1 MECIE
6 CKATNPEDNRFCGKC
21 GAELG
26 HTLDE
31 TVRKKGFRDRQ
42 ATEMEITAAVVERLM
57 KWTTWLGSA
66 LALMLLAFGFF
77 VGKSWLD
84 IKGAVTSGQNQ
95 IATAVKDGKDQIESA
110 RSGISALQQTAAELK
125 KEYDRLQAEASKYK
139 QVTQRVEQ
147 LGKELNEA
155 KDKWKDIDLNLHSL
169 RTTPKPGE
177 PSFMGLAANCPSSPA
192 SLDPQTQIA
201 LCAKGSPVT
210 FFQLTAEGLRPI
222 AGLSP
227 AGFRDSS
234 TGPKPNCNLANRG
247 TIYVEK
253 GGEKAADKPLLC
265 AKTSDGAYDWFLLGS
280 VR

>member
-6 CKATNPEDNRFCGKC
+6 CKATNAQENRFCGKC

-42 ATEMEITAAVVERLM
+42 ATEMEITAAVVERLL

-66 LALMLLAFGFF
+66 LALILLAFGFF

-84 IKGAVTSGQNQ
+84 IRAAVTSGQGQ
-95 IATAVKDGKDQIESA
+95 IATAVKDGTDQIESA
-110 RSGISALQQTAAELK
+110 RSDISALQQKTAELK
-125 KEYDRLQAEASKYK
+125 SEYDQLQPQASKYK
-139 QVTQRVEQ
+139 LVTQRVDQ
-147 LGKELNEA
+147 LQHELNDA
-155 KDKWKDIDLNLHSL
+155 TAKWKDIDLTVRSV
-169 RTTPKPGE
+169 RTTEVPGK
-177 PSFMGLAANCPSSPA
+177 PSFLGLGNPICPT
-192 SLDPQTQIA
+192 SLDPGNSIA
-201 LCAKGSPVT
+201 LCAKGSPET
-210 FFQLTAEGLRPI
+210 FFQLTREGLRPI

-227 AGFRDSS
+227 DGFRDSS
-234 TGPKPNCNLANRG
+234 TGPKPNCSTANRG

-253 GGEKAADKPLLC
+253 GAEKAADKPLLC
-265 AKTSDGAYDWFLLGS
+265 AKTSDGAYEWTLLAT